1 MLRTD
6 RFVASLST
14 QGRYTLRRTARR
26 GDARPKSQVGLIL
39 AFPEGRNPDLRAGGG
54 KAVTEQSLKG
64 SKNGR
69 RRP

>member
-1 MLRTD
+1 MLCTD

-39 AFPEGRNPDLRAGGG
+39 AFPEGRNPDLRAEGG
-54 KAVTEQSLKG
+54 KAATEQSLKG